1 VTVRYPRHIL
11 GIDPGTTSLGW
22 LLLEVPKSQ
31 SFKALDFGTIQPPR
45 GDCLRYRFAYELEQL
60 APVIARAKELWAECV
75 VERPFVNKN
84 HMATLAIAGS
94 RAIALAMIGQVGLR
108 FTEYSPQS
116 WKQITGSGSADAP
129 RYTYVVQQLLRL
141 RDTLPYDVGAA
152 GGLAIYHGSKE
163 EREDD

>member
-22 LLLEVPKSQ
+22 LLLEVPRSM

-45 GDCLRYRFAYELEQL
+45 GDKLRHRFAFELEQL
-60 APVIARAKELWAECV
+60 TPVIAKAKDLWAECV

-94 RAIALAMIGQVGLR
+94 RAIALALIGQVGLR

-116 WKQITGSGSADAP
+116 WKQITGNGAADAP
-129 RYTYVVQQLLRL
+129 RYAYVVQQLLGL
-141 RDTLPYDVGAA
+141 KEQLPWDAAAA
-152 GGLAIYHGSKE
+152 GGLAIYHGSKQDPE
-163 EREDD
+163 A